1 MYFTSSICK
10 WFVQKTSSFFLVFS
24 SWLNSG
30 IVGASWIISS
40 FSSFSSGGRGKE
52 VGGVRM
58 TKERV
63 GGFTAAI
70 LSF

>member
-30 IVGASWIISS
+30 IVCAKWNNSS
-40 FSSFSSGGRGKE
+40 FSSFSSGGRGIQE
-52 VGGVRM
+52 VGVARVP
-58 TKERV
+58 KERV
-63 GGFTAAI
+63 IVT
-70 LSF
+70 

>member
-30 IVGASWIISS
+30 IVFAKWNISS
-40 FSSFSSGGRGKE
+40 FSSFSSGGGGRE
-52 VGGVRM
+52 VGVVRVS
-58 TKERV
+58 KERV
-63 GGFTAAI
+63 RVT
-70 LSF
+70 